1 MSNFTI
7 PTESTFIE
15 ANGTRFAYRK
25 FGSETGT
32 PVVFLVHFRGTME
45 NWDPNMIAPI
55 AKERPVILFDNKGVG
70 ETNGQTPETISEM
83 AQDAATFIKALDLN
97 KVDLLGFSIGG
108 MVAQELALQEG
119 DLIRRIIIAGS
130 SPEAGVNPE
139 PVILERMIRH
149 GGNVDNAIDD
159 FMFFFYKSTETSKSA
174 GMDSLKRIMS
184 QKQFESSDQVQ
195 AAQLN
200 AVVKWAQPKPDQD
213 YDWLKNIPHPA
224 LVTNGIEDVMVPT
237 KNSFILSEK
246 LPNAQLIIYPDSGHG
261 HLFQFPELFAENVN
275 SFLDATS
282 LYDL

>member
-1 MSNFTI
+1 
-7 PTESTFIE
+7 
-15 ANGTRFAYRK
+15 
-25 FGSETGT
+25 
-32 PVVFLVHFRGTME
+32 
-45 NWDPNMIAPI
+45 
-55 AKERPVILFDNKGVG
+55 
-70 ETNGQTPETISEM
+70 
-83 AQDAATFIKALDLN
+83 
-97 KVDLLGFSIGG
+97 
-108 MVAQELALQEG
+108 
-119 DLIRRIIIAGS
+119 
-130 SPEAGVNPE
+130 
-139 PVILERMIRH
+139 
-149 GGNVDNAIDD
+149 
-159 FMFFFYKSTETSKSA
+159 MFFFYKSTETSKSA

>member
-1 MSNFTI
+1 MTTFTI
-7 PTESTFIE
+7 PSESTFIE
-15 ANGTRFAYRK
+15 ASGTRFAYRK
-25 FGSETGT
+25 FGAETGT

-55 AKERPVILFDNKGVG
+55 AKKRPVILFDNRGVG

-83 AQDAATFIKALDLN
+83 AQDAATFIKALELT

-130 SPEAGVNPE
+130 SPKAGVNPE
-139 PVILERMIRH
+139 PVIFDRMKRH
-149 GGNVDNAIDD
+149 GGNVDNAIED
-159 FMFFFYKSTETSKSA
+159 FMFFFYKPTETSKSA
-174 GMDSLKRIMS
+174 GMESLQRIMS

-200 AVVKWAQPKPDQD
+200 AIAKWAQLKPDED
-213 YDWLKNIPHPA
+213 YGWLKNIPHPT

-282 LYDL
+282 L